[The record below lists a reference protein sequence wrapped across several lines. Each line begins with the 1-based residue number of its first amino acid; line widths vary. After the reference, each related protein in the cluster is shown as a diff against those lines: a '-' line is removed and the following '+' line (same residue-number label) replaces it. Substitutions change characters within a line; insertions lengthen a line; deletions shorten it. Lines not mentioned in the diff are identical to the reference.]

1 MVNTLN
7 AFGFCSTY
15 AEAKKFQLCSAIELY
30 GKRENSTDN
39 ITVIKYVADNV
50 DHNLR
55 TLDLKNT
62 FHGMGIISI
71 HPPLKTTNSKIPRIK
86 ANLLDIKDLAS
97 VEIIPYIQEITPCTS
112 LLYMKLNES
121 EIQDPNSDL
130 DLLWKVSWTEGGIRP
145 GWLGMMQLVQQGQHP
160 GKATVNFL
168 PMIDMNPTDL
178 TCINSTLHF
187 ICKDA
192 EKHNAQL
199 TATFDNPLYWK
210 ARTIIENQPLSSP
223 LKRIVLCLGGF
234 HLKMSYLGTIG
245 HIMAG
250 TGLDQVLAQVYSENT
265 VIHMLSG
272 KAYARAVRGLLM
284 VDSALN
290 SVLLDDILDE
300 HLSSK
305 VGMLSVLYLRHKTV
319 LITRIIKDDLL
330 KDTLDG
336 KQNVDD
342 LRENEVLNQILRSIE
357 VKKQSLRVDPTSR
370 IWLQFMDMMD
380 ILRSN
385 IRAERT
391 G

>member
-1 MVNTLN
+1 M
-7 AFGFCSTY
+7 
-15 AEAKKFQLCSAIELY
+15 
-30 GKRENSTDN
+30 
-39 ITVIKYVADNV
+39 ADNV

-55 TLDLKNT
+55 TLDGKNT

-86 ANLLDIKDLAS
+86 ATLLDIKELAS

-112 LLYMKLNES
+112 LLYAKLNES
-121 EIQDPNSDL
+121 KIQDPSSDL
-130 DLLWKVSWTEGGIRP
+130 DLLWKISWKDGGIRP
-145 GWLGMMQLVQQGQHP
+145 KWLGMMQLVQQGQHT

-210 ARTIIENQPLSSP
+210 ARTIIENEPLSSP

-234 HLKMSYLGTIG
+234 HLKMSYIGTIG
-245 HIMAG
+245 HIIAG

-290 SVLLDDILDE
+290 SILLDDILAE

-305 VGMLSVLYLRHKTV
+305 VGKLSVSYLHHRTV
-319 LITRIIKDDLL
+319 LITRVIKDDLL
-330 KDTLDG
+330 KDTLEG
-336 KQNVDD
+336 KQNVDQ
-342 LRENEVLNQILRSIE
+342 LRENGVLNQILRSFA

-391 G
+391 GYYILNERRFE